1 MTVGETIKELRHAYG
16 ITQKQLAAATGID
29 DATIRKYEAGK
40 LYPKYKTLEKIAKG
54 LGVDV
59 EVLTEGDLNTPK
71 AMQKLFSVFKGY
83 CGEIKDGSQIKQEV
97 TDGTFNEDKVYLSF
111 DSLNALMYSWYFRY
125 TEYKE
130 ALEKAES
137 IEDEEYRQ
145 SFIEAAEKRF
155 NLWMFQYPETE
166 SNPSM
171 LKFQAVMDEASD
183 FMGTHPLNDP
193 EHPVTEKQKEEY
205 SNELRK
211 IYAKLND
218 IHLF

>member
-1 MTVGETIKELRHAYG
+1 MTVGETIKEIRHAYG

-54 LGVDV
+54 LGVEV

-71 AMQKLFSVFKGY
+71 AMQKLFSVFKAY
-83 CGEIKDGSQIKQEV
+83 SGELKLGSEIKQEV
-97 TDGTFNEDKVYLSF
+97 TDGCLDEGTVFISF
-111 DSLNALMYSWYFRY
+111 GSLQALMYSWYMRFK
-125 TEYKE
+125 EYKHI
-130 ALEKAES
+130 LEKAEA
-137 IEDEEYRQ
+137 IESEEYRQ
-145 SFIEAAEKRF
+145 MYIEEAEKQF
-155 NLWMFQYPETE
+155 NLWMFRYPE
-166 SNPSM
+166 SDNDKSL
-171 LKFQAVMDEASD
+171 LKVLEIMDEASN

-205 SNELRK
+205 SNELRR

-218 IHLF
+218 VRLF